1 MLTTPLNLEQH
12 EERHSL
18 NLGGLQLDTR
28 LTVIVVVSTLLLI
41 LEYYHNWFPDSATF
55 GWLSLNEIERLVY
68 FLLIPL
74 LIIRYGFRDAI
85 ADYGFRVGDWRLGL
99 KYTLILCAA
108 ASPLLYL
115 VTQLPS
121 MQGYYQQPSPD
132 PWAILINNAVYY
144 LGWEFL
150 FRGFMLF
157 GLLEVIGPSA
167 VLLQAVPFTLMH
179 LGKPEIEILSCIFGG
194 TLFGWVAWRTRS
206 FFYPFLIHLFVSTL
220 VILVAQG

>member
-1 MLTTPLNLEQH
+1 MLTTPSNLEGQ

-41 LEYYHNWFPDSATF
+41 LEYHHNWFPP
-55 GWLSLNEIERLVY
+55 GKMLGLLSFIEIERLVY
-68 FLLIPL
+68 FLVIPL
-74 LIIRYGFRDAI
+74 VIIRYGFQDSI

-108 ASPLLYL
+108 AGPLLYL

-121 MQGYYQQPSPD
+121 MQGYYQQTSPD
-132 PWAILINNAVYY
+132 PWAILVNNAVHL

-157 GLLEVIGPSA
+157 GLMQVIGPSA

-179 LGKPEIEILSCIFGG
+179 LGKPEIETLSCIFGG

-206 FFYPFLIHLFVSTL
+206 FFYPFLIHLFVSTIVML
-220 VILVAQG
+220 IAQG

>member
-1 MLTTPLNLEQH
+1 MLTTPSNLEGQ

>member
-1 MLTTPLNLEQH
+1 MLTTPSNLEGQ

-18 NLGGLQLDTR
+18 NLGGLVLDTR

-41 LEYYHNWFPDSATF
+41 LEYYHNWFPDGTAL
-55 GWLSLNEIERLVY
+55 GWLRLNQIERLVY
-68 FLLIPL
+68 FLVIPL
-74 LIIRYGFRDAI
+74 VIIRYGFHDSV

-108 ASPLLYL
+108 AGPLLYL
-115 VTQLPS
+115 VTQLPG
-121 MQGYYQQPSPD
+121 MQGYYQQPAPG
-132 PWAILINNAVYY
+132 PWAILINNAVYL

-157 GLLEVIGPSA
+157 GLMQVIGPSA

-179 LGKPEIEILSCIFGG
+179 LGKPEIETLSCIFGG

-220 VILVAQG
+220 VMLVAQG